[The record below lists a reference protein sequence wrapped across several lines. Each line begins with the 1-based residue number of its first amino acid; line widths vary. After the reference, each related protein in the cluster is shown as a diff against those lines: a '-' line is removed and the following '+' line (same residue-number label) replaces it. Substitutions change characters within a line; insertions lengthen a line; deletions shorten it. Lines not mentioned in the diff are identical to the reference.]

1 MLMLNLTALKSGGSI
16 VQLAGL
22 SGNVAQL
29 DLGLLLRRNATL
41 HGSVLR
47 PQPKSVKAAIA
58 NGLRRDVWPHF
69 ARDAIVVPRIVALPL
84 AAAAEA
90 HRRAEQRRSFGK
102 YVLVTTW
109 GETLRNDIPIARD

>member
-90 HRRAEQRRSFGK
+90 HRRAEQRTSFGK
-102 YVLVTTW
+102 YVLVTKW
-109 GETLRNDIPIARD
+109 GETLMTDIPIARD